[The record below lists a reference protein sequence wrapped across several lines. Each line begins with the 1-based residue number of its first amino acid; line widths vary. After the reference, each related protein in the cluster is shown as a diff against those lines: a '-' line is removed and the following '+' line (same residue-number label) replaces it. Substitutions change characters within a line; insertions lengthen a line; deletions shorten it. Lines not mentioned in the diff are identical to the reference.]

1 MLVFIA
7 FVLIANV
14 TLTLFSQ
21 TDYTNQV
28 SVTLAYAQYGL
39 FLVLSLLIIFKM
51 SKPGTNR
58 FSVMALNG
66 LNIAFSTYALL
77 VTAFSGLGAI
87 WPLYQAA

>member
-1 MLVFIA
+1 MFVFIS
-7 FVLIANV
+7 FVLLANV
-14 TLTLFSQ
+14 IFTLLSK

-39 FLVLSLLIIFKM
+39 FLVLSVLITFKLN
-51 SKPGTNR
+51 KQGTNR

-77 VTAFSGLGAI
+77 VTALGGLGAI